1 MQELNLAPAVVFPI
15 KEYPYEVTSDFITLK
30 RTLKVKELEDTVRK
44 YGGGKGFAIKVNNGT
59 IAPREFQRPESWKNK
74 HRKAF
79 FISLLLDRVE
89 GTLVLVDVE
98 TALRRILKTFPND
111 RSVHLFQSLVE
122 AGYKWIIMDGNN
134 RLKFLLSLINNEYKI
149 PVGTYK
155 YIVEGS
161 ETTVCKHNVRH
172 GKQTFKDLPEKL
184 QEAILTR
191 SISSSEY
198 YQVDW
203 VNLKVIFQ
211 NCNAGCPP
219 NPQELRNSGNGPWPE
234 YVRQISDN
242 VSDMLQFLF
251 ADPMSRLCGDDWI
264 VDCLDFAI
272 QAIQEIEVENEDGES
287 DVEIQFSGIAQGTK
301 NKLYNDGTTFLDYE
315 SQKFYL
321 EKFDQLQ
328 QTFEEIK
335 SDAKEYGFSDK
346 MIKRRSTWQ
355 NLFWMMCHGILTYEQ
370 SVEALKLHEEAY
382 KNKDRFKDP
391 EGGDHDDLTF
401 KNSCEGSRAINIE
414 FRYEILNE
422 IINKVQETHPDIP
435 SLNGAFNLV

>member
-1 MQELNLAPAVVFPI
+1 MV
-15 KEYPYEVTSDFITLK
+15 
-30 RTLKVKELEDTVRK
+30 
-44 YGGGKGFAIKVNNGT
+44 
-59 IAPREFQRPESWKNK
+59 
-74 HRKAF
+74 
-79 FISLLLDRVE
+79 LL
-89 GTLVLVDVE
+89 
-98 TALRRILKTFPND
+98 IL
-111 RSVHLFQSLVE
+111 
-122 AGYKWIIMDGNN
+122 I
-134 RLKFLLSLINNEYKI
+134 
-149 PVGTYK
+149 
-155 YIVEGS
+155 
-161 ETTVCKHNVRH
+161 
-172 GKQTFKDLPEKL
+172 
-184 QEAILTR
+184 
-191 SISSSEY
+191 
-198 YQVDW
+198 
-203 VNLKVIFQ
+203 VIFQ
-211 NCNAGCPP
+211 ICNAGCPP